1 MSFYS
6 NVTERDL
13 INLHKLAQQQKEH
26 RALKIKNRILEKIHD
41 IKLAESLSPITKKL
55 DEVSTSAQ
63 ESLLPINTKLDTLN
77 KSTKE
82 KGDIIKETNF
92 PQPDTLLENILA
104 NMKNNIGFFN
114 I

>member
-1 MSFYS
+1 MSIYS

-13 INLHKLAQQQKEH
+13 INLRNLAQQQKEH
-26 RALKIKNRILEKIHD
+26 RALKIKKRILKETHD
-41 IKLAESLSPITKKL
+41 IKLAESLSPITTKL

-63 ESLLPINTKLDTLN
+63 ESLIPINTKLDTLD

-82 KGDIIKETNF
+82 IGEKIKETNT
-92 PQPDTLLENILA
+92 PQPDTLLENTLSNI
-104 NMKNNIGFFN
+104 KNNIGFS